1 MAGSPI
7 TIYHNARC
15 SKSRATL
22 QLLHD
27 QGLNPTVVDYLQTP
41 PSVAELDMLCTALGG
56 EPTQMVRFN
65 EQEAK
70 DLGLKKTDTRMRADW
85 LKLLAENPRLI
96 ERPIVLRGE
105 HAVIGRPPENVKE
118 LL

>member
-1 MAGSPI
+1 MANSPI
-7 TIYHNARC
+7 TIYHNPRC

-22 QLLHD
+22 QLIHD
-27 QGLNPTVVDYLQTP
+27 AGLNPTVVDYLKTP

-65 EQEAK
+65 EKEAK
-70 DLGLKKTDTRMRADW
+70 DLGLKKTDMRMRADW
-85 LKLLAENPRLI
+85 LNLLAENPRLI
-96 ERPIVLRGE
+96 ERPIVLCGE
-105 HAVIGRPPENVKE
+105 KAVLGRPPENVKE